1 MELVYGESLIAAG
14 VLLFF
19 IVLIG
24 ARNPKSPVWASN
36 FLLENFHPIVI
47 ILTWFFGIYLGI
59 KGLSA
64 AFKGEFSA
72 LEIILLPVI
81 PAITLYMVKRM
92 QVRKRLSEFKSL
104 EQADSPIDLNRHQ
117 PPHNSTDGGAR
128 KRAA

>member
-1 MELVYGESLIAAG
+1 MELVYGELLIAAG

-59 KGLSA
+59 KDCPPLLKVNSA
-64 AFKGEFSA
+64 PLKSSF
-72 LEIILLPVI
+72 
-81 PAITLYMVKRM
+81 Y
-92 QVRKRLSEFKSL
+92 RLSPRL
-104 EQADSPIDLNRHQ
+104 LY
-117 PPHNSTDGGAR
+117 TW
-128 KRAA
+128 